1 MDKETHTAFKTLT
14 DLIKVQIESLDI
26 VLPRRYSILFSDLAK
41 ANKIDLSGE
50 EVINNELLDDKVVKH
65 VEKLSDSATKAV
77 TAIETNDAEKLQ
89 EVLTETQALREEI
102 EQLRSAVYEDTL
114 TKVYNRRWM
123 EEHYLN
129 SDKTVFVVNGML
141 SMIDMNDF
149 KHINDT
155 FGHISGDKVLFYVAS
170 QLRRSGGHV
179 IRFGGDEFFVLF
191 EDGITKDKANLKL
204 HNIREL
210 VIKKQLRS
218 EGKTFKTSFSYGLVE
233 FSSGDTVES
242 VVHSADEEMYNDKI
256 QIKSRL
262 NK

>member
-1 MDKETHTAFKTLT
+1 MDKETLTAYKTLT
-14 DLIKVQIESLDI
+14 DQVKVQIESLDV
-26 VLPRRYSILFSDLAK
+26 VLPRRYAILFADLAK
-41 ANKIDLSGE
+41 ANKIDLGNE
-50 EVINNELLDDKVVKH
+50 EVVNNELLDDKVVKH
-65 VEKLSDSATKAV
+65 VEKLSDSASKAV
-77 TAIETNDAEKLQ
+77 TAIETKDTAKLK

-123 EEHYLN
+123 EENYLN
-129 SDKTVFVVNGML
+129 QDKTLFAVNGL
-141 SMIDMNDF
+141 LAMIDMNDF
-149 KHINDT
+149 KYINDT

-210 VIKKQLRS
+210 VIKKQLRA
-218 EGKTFKTSFSYGLVE
+218 EGKTFKTSFSYGLIG

-242 VVHSADEEMYNDKI
+242 VVQTADEEMYDDKI